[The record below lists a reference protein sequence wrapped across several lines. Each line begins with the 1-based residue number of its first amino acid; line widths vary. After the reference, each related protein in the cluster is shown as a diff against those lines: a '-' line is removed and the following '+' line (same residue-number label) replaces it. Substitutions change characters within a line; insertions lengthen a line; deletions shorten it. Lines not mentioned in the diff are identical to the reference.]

1 MTSAGAGAGVLSP
14 APGEAGAACCADA
27 SDAFAVASADVAVAG
42 DLPRTPLTS
51 PMAAAGVPLA
61 GGGVAGWLLTTI
73 ATATGWTAGLAAS
86 AAVVVVVVVS
96 VAAASSWLFLLL
108 DDCFAE
114 SRLAQTSGLGRDRRP
129 APAHSDLPRPVAK
142 PDWDWPGSGR
152 WPSCCLAPKACCCW
166 KGAGPSCWDLPAVGS
181 SGPATFARAPYC
193 CRPFRPRSISNCYST
208 GSCALLPRRAACRHW
223 GGGRRWIRLRAGL
236 LLRGHGIEQGG
247 KRLGVC
253 LLRRWHR
260 GWPLV

>member
-114 SRLAQTSGLGRDRRP
+114 SSAGADAWT
-129 APAHSDLPRPVAK
+129 
-142 PDWDWPGSGR
+142 WPGSAAC
-152 WPSCCLAPKACCCW
+152 PSAFGFAASGCEPGLGLAGFWA
-166 KGAGPSCWDLPAVGS
+166 LAVVL
-181 SGPATFARAPYC
+181 
-193 CRPFRPRSISNCYST
+193 
-208 GSCALLPRRAACRHW
+208 SCAE
-223 GGGRRWIRLRAGL
+223 GL
-236 LLRGHGIEQGG
+236 LLLEGGGAVVLGFAGCWLFWPCDVCAGAVLPPSVPAALDFELLFDWKLLLCCRGEPPVDIEVAGG
-247 KRLGVC
+247 DGFACAPVC
-253 LLRRWHR
+253 C
-260 GWPLV
+260 